1 MATAIRGRESGLLRA
16 TPSIV
21 HNLFIIRYP
30 LAYSSSLSL
39 SFLLSEVCATMPSW
53 SVTPSLPALAFT
65 AAAAAA
71 VTSLLTLSLARIS
84 ARRSLTRLL
93 LAADFAARKHA
104 CHRRRDSVATPYINH
119 PIGVASVLASADVA
133 DVDVLISALLHDVID
148 DTDCS
153 LGEIDSFFGQRVA
166 SIVGEVTEGNG
177 LRGAERRRRQVRGEK
192 SDGAKCVTLS
202 DKLYNLR
209 DLLNGAPDGWDRAR
223 VEQYFRWAEE
233 ICRLCWGVCPPVEE
247 ALEDTF
253 DDFWVGSQ
261 GLRYSAADGKEAG
274 EDQ

>member
-1 MATAIRGRESGLLRA
+1 
-16 TPSIV
+16 
-21 HNLFIIRYP
+21 
-30 LAYSSSLSL
+30 
-39 SFLLSEVCATMPSW
+39 MPSW
-53 SVTPSLPALAFT
+53 SAPPSLPALVLT
-65 AAAAAA
+65 AAATAA
-71 VTSLLTLSLARIS
+71 VTSLLALSLARIS
-84 ARRSLTRLL
+84 ARRSLARLL

-104 CHRRRDSVATPYINH
+104 CQRRRGSAATPYINH
-119 PIGVASVLASADVA
+119 PIGVACVLAAADVS

-153 LGEIDSFFGQRVA
+153 LGEVDSFFGERVA
-166 SIVGEVTEGNG
+166 SIVGEVAGEKSH
-177 LRGAERRRRQVRGEK
+177 AERRRRQGRGEK

-209 DLLNGAPDGWDRAR
+209 DLLKGAPDGWDRAR

-233 ICRLCWGVCPPVEE
+233 MCRLSWGVCPPVEE

-253 DDFWVGSQ
+253 DTFWVGSQ
-261 GLRYSAADGKEAG
+261 GLRYRQVGGKEAG